1 MHGVLPT
8 VLVLVICATPAVAQE
23 IRNRDTDETESS
35 PPPQPADES
44 WLKTTADW
52 IKKRFRQ
59 DRPRNGFYAAF
70 RGFPPGSG
78 IAAGPGYR
86 QDLFSGRG
94 LVDASALA
102 SWSRG
107 TVAQARFE
115 LPHLASDD
123 LTVGAEVKRQDFTRI
138 NFFGVGPESRKND
151 HSGYALRNTD
161 YLGFV
166 TFRLDAAVSVGGQ
179 LGYSQPVT
187 IGRPRATS
195 HPSTEDVFS
204 SDAAPAV
211 SAQPAFLHGEV
222 FVEVDTRNNPSRPTT
237 GGSYRVSV
245 SSFSDRDYN
254 RFSFRRYEAET
265 SQYIPTFNERGVI
278 AVRARVT
285 SSDTNAGNV
294 VPFYLLPAV
303 GGSRSLRGYSD
314 YRFTDRNALL
324 LNAEYRWRVHRM
336 VDAAVFYDV
345 GQVAPR
351 IGALDFTSLKTSYGV
366 GVRIISRTNTFIRI
380 DVGHSNE
387 GTRLFLSLGE
397 VLRPGHRS
405 ILMPYVP

>member
-8 VLVLVICATPAVAQE
+8 LLVLVICATPAVAQE
-23 IRNRDTDETESS
+23 IDTRDKEDRESAPS
-35 PPPQPADES
+35 PQPADDS

-52 IKKRFRQ
+52 IKKRFKH
-59 DRPRNGFYAAF
+59 DRPRNGFYPAF

-86 QDLFSGRG
+86 QDLFGGRA
-94 LVDASALA
+94 LFDASALA

-115 LPHLASDD
+115 LPHLAGDQ
-123 LTVGAEVKRQDFTRI
+123 LTVGADVKRQAFTRI
-138 NFFGVGPESRKND
+138 NFFGAGPGSRKAD
-151 HSGYALRNTD
+151 HSDYALRNTD
-161 YLGFV
+161 YVGFV
-166 TFRLDAAVSVGGQ
+166 TFRLDLSMSVGGQ

-195 HPSTEDVFS
+195 HPATEDVFS
-204 SDAAPAV
+204 SDEAPAV

-222 FVEVDTRNNPSRPTT
+222 FVDVDTRNNPSRPTT
-237 GGSYRVSV
+237 GGHYRVAV
-245 SSFSDRDYN
+245 SSFSDRDDQRY
-254 RFSFRRYEAET
+254 SFRRYEGEA
-265 SQYIPTFNERGVI
+265 SRFIAVFNQRGVI
-278 AVRARVT
+278 AVRGRVA
-285 SSDTNAGNV
+285 SSDTSAGKV
-294 VPFYLLPAV
+294 VPFYLLPSV

-314 YRFTDRNALL
+314 YRFADRNAVL

-336 VDAAVFYDV
+336 VDTAVFYDA

-351 IGALDFTSLKTSYGV
+351 LGDLDFTRLKTSYGV
-366 GVRIISRTNTFIRI
+366 GVRIISRTSTFLRV
-380 DVGHSNE
+380 DVGHSHE

-405 ILMPYVP
+405 ILIPYVP